1 MTSSKLPQ
9 GQSCWNISLMTCDLM
24 TICNVCMTARRQAQ
38 LIKRTGKKNKMEEQS
53 GGLQRA
59 VLPARKTHAATTDL
73 HRVLEAVVELHL
85 HAPVLGDGVQDHT
98 EEQLPQALENSVWAG
113 TLRFSFQ
120 HVASSAT

>member
-1 MTSSKLPQ
+1 M
-9 GQSCWNISLMTCDLM
+9 MTCDLM
-24 TICNVCMTARRQAQ
+24 TICNVLHDSKNTGS
-38 LIKRTGKKNKMEEQS
+38 IKRTGKKKKMEEQS

-59 VLPARKTHAATTDL
+59 VLPAGKTHAATTDL